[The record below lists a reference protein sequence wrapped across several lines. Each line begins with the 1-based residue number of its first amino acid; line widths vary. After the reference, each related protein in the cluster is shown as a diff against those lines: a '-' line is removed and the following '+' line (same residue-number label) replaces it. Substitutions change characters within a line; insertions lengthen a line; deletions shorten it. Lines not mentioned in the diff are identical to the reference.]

1 MKFVPAPRLVGIE
14 PNPGPG
20 KVGNRI
26 PEEKRWRI
34 IFKKKD
40 MKQTP
45 YKIAQEMKMNE
56 QSVHNVIEKYEQT
69 GTVHDRPKSGR
80 KRKLS
85 NAQVSQA
92 IRKAKKGKTAPQIAR
107 ECKTKVDP
115 RTIQRRLREAG
126 LFYGKVLKVEKLTKR
141 HKEQRV
147 EYSKEMKN
155 YKWKRVFFSDE
166 KTFQLGA
173 GPSHA
178 WQEHT
183 DRVVREYVKHAPK
196 LHVWGAIGYYGKTE
210 LYCFQENL
218 NSKVYQRILKQNL
231 KESKLIYSS
240 DAPKTLAGNW
250 TFLQDN
256 APSHKAKKS
265 MEVVQELAEDRF
277 ISHPAKSPDLNP
289 IENIWAYLDRKVKAA
304 EITSIQ
310 SLQRFLKKQWKTL
323 PWRQIRNCVNSMPQR
338 LELCIESGGNRLPY

>member
-14 PNPGPG
+14 PNPGPA
-20 KVGNRI
+20 KAGNRI

-40 MKQTP
+40 LKQTP

-56 QSVHNVIEKYEQT
+56 QSVQNIEKYEQT

-92 IRKAKKGKTAPQIAR
+92 VRKAKKGKCAPQIAR
-107 ECKTKVDP
+107 ECETKVDP
-115 RTIQRRLREAG
+115 RTIRRRLKEVG

-147 EYSKEMKN
+147 EYSKEMH
-155 YKWKRVFFSDE
+155 RVFCSDE
-166 KTFQLGA
+166 KTFQLGT

-178 WQEHT
+178 WQEHK

-196 LHVWGAIGYYGKTE
+196 LHVWVLLGITARLSSIAFKKISTPS
-210 LYCFQENL
+210 FI
-218 NSKVYQRILKQNL
+218 KV
-231 KESKLIYSS
+231 
-240 DAPKTLAGNW
+240 
-250 TFLQDN
+250 F
-256 APSHKAKKS
+256 
-265 MEVVQELAEDRF
+265 
-277 ISHPAKSPDLNP
+277 
-289 IENIWAYLDRKVKAA
+289 
-304 EITSIQ
+304 
-310 SLQRFLKKQWKTL
+310 
-323 PWRQIRNCVNSMPQR
+323 
-338 LELCIESGGNRLPY
+338 

>member
-1 MKFVPAPRLVGIE
+1 
-14 PNPGPG
+14 
-20 KVGNRI
+20 
-26 PEEKRWRI
+26 
-34 IFKKKD
+34 
-40 MKQTP
+40 
-45 YKIAQEMKMNE
+45 
-56 QSVHNVIEKYEQT
+56 
-69 GTVHDRPKSGR
+69 
-80 KRKLS
+80 
-85 NAQVSQA
+85 
-92 IRKAKKGKTAPQIAR
+92 
-107 ECKTKVDP
+107 
-115 RTIQRRLREAG
+115 
-126 LFYGKVLKVEKLTKR
+126 LFSR
-141 HKEQRV
+141 
-147 EYSKEMKN
+147 
-155 YKWKRVFFSDE
+155 
-166 KTFQLGA
+166 
-173 GPSHA
+173 
-178 WQEHT
+178 
-183 DRVVREYVKHAPK
+183 
-196 LHVWGAIGYYGKTE
+196 
-210 LYCFQENL
+210 NL